1 MLLGSLNDTYR
12 GENISNI
19 KINTN
24 YIKCLGI
31 YFGYNKA
38 ECYERNWTNTVK
50 HMEKLFES
58 WKNRKLT
65 IFGKCEI
72 IITLA
77 VLKLIYVAS
86 VLSLLND
93 TLIKDV
99 NRLIYKFLWN
109 SRDRI

>member
-19 KINTN
+19 KINGN

-50 HMEKLFES
+50 DMEKLFES
-58 WKNRKLT
+58 WKKRKLT

-72 IITLA
+72 INTLA
-77 VLKLIYVAS
+77 VSKLIYVAS
-86 VLSLLND
+86 VLSLPIQIE
-93 TLIKDV
+93 TSIKT
-99 NRLIYKFLWN
+99 YTPF
-109 SRDRI
+109 